1 CLKDI
6 AIHKSIQINE
16 YIYSYCQ
23 YKCLNLTAID
33 SALTDADADIHW
45 SVIFFVNRSQT
56 LWIIQ
61 LVVALISLT
70 ETCLVTYLGY
80 KVGNIWYNIL
90 APAFLLELLN
100 TAPFIVTC
108 SYEQRRKSAT
118 QQSTYSRK
126 GAFSSGLMRGASF
139 TRVSTSTSGLL
150 ASFPLDLSGLVSSS
164 LGRFVLLWRKTGRVL
179 MLLLLNGRVL
189 MLLLLTGRVLML
201 LLLNGRVLMPLLLT
215 GRVLML
221 LLLNGRVL
229 MPLLLTGRVL
239 MLLLLNGRVLMRL
252 LLTGLIFSAQL
263 RCLFVPVFL
272 NCWLAKKQLE
282 QMFADLNRVLQRTSS
297 ALAQRLMSVTSTT
310 LCIIF
315 TSVCGIQHLQRG
327 GKEHFSLFESFWFV
341 MVTFSTVGYG
351 DFKPDVWPSQLFMIV
366 MICVAITVLPS
377 QIEKLVVT
385 WIERKTMGATY
396 SRHRAQ
402 NEKHVVVCTTT
413 LHSDTIMDFLNEFYA
428 HPKLQDYYVILF
440 SPCELDSTLKI
451 IMQVPIWSQR
461 VIYIQGS
468 ALKDSDLARCRMQDA
483 EACFIL
489 CPRSYQDRNAADQH
503 TIMRAWAVKDFAPHC
518 PQYVQIYR
526 PENKLHVNFAE
537 YIVCEDEFKYAILAN
552 NCLCPGISTLVTLLL
567 HTSRGQEGQTS
578 SEEWIRIY
586 GKCSGNEI
594 YHVRLGESR
603 FFGEYA
609 DKSFTYASFHAHRKY
624 GVGLVAVKSAG
635 PNSQIQLKPRPA
647 SHTCYYMSI
656 TKEENTAFVETPVV
670 PERGLDRVPSLREP
684 VKKTH
689 RKLSKLISG
698 KQSQQQLSS
707 GAGVSSAST
716 AAAAAATTAAAAVAV
731 DSSAAASAKKPLCKS
746 TSNTL
751 LVPGTSS
758 AAATNFGGI
767 DRSRRGSTVSIGG
780 GGRRPSIAPV
790 PSCDQALMEVVE
802 FKVPTCDDEQEDEN
816 MPETLKDFPPV
827 LPYIGNAPCLSHIL
841 RQKRSICCLNL
852 ADDCEHCDY
861 SCARDYNWTNR
872 GIIVCAD
879 YASNGL
885 YNFILPLRAY
895 WLPKSTL
902 QPIVLLLE
910 KQPDRYFLEAI
921 SHFPLVY
928 WMIGSIDNI
937 DDLLN
942 AGILYSDSV
951 VVVNKESSNSAEENT
966 LEDCNT
972 IIAVQTIFKLFPGAN
987 IITEL
992 SQSSNMRFTQFK
1004 ADDFL
1009 QMSMSKMEK
1018 KERERGSHLSYMFR
1032 LGFASGSVFSASM
1045 LDTLLYQAFVK
1056 DYLIAFVRLLLGIDQ
1071 ARGSGHLTC
1080 MQITGIDMWI
1090 RTYGRLYQKLC
1101 ASTCEIPI
1109 GIYKSF
1115 NKTGVN
1121 ENGENDDATSHVS
1134 VDFEKDR
1141 PPVDHTQAASPA
1153 EALEKH
1159 EISHM
1164 IRYRM
1169 EYLRMGHKDYEE
1181 SVLQQ
1186 QPKDSVS
1193 YVIINPPYDQKLET
1207 GDIVFLIRPSSL
1219 SPEASPL
1226 VSQRRNS
1233 SSFQTPPEQRRSSS
1247 AAGSRDY
1254 TSAEKL
1260 AVPLVQ
1266 SAPTMD

>member
-6 AIHKSIQINE
+6 AIHKSFQIND

-100 TAPFIVTC
+100 TAPFIVTVC
-108 SYEQRRKSAT
+108 S
-118 QQSTYSRK
+118 
-126 GAFSSGLMRGASF
+126 
-139 TRVSTSTSGLL
+139 
-150 ASFPLDLSGLVSSS
+150 
-164 LGRFVLLWRKTGRVL
+164 
-179 MLLLLNGRVL
+179 
-189 MLLLLTGRVLML
+189 LTCFDR
-201 LLLNGRVLMPLLLT
+201 LT
-215 GRVLML
+215 
-221 LLLNGRVL
+221 
-229 MPLLLTGRVL
+229 
-239 MLLLLNGRVLMRL
+239 
-252 LLTGLIFSAQL
+252 IFSAQL

-413 LHSDTIMDFLNEFYA
+413 LHSETIMDFLNEFYA

-635 PNSQIQLKPRPA
+635 PNSQIQLNPGPRHVMQA
-647 SHTCYYMSI
+647 SDTCYYMSI